1 MLTFTLSIRQTLP
14 GEPSFVG
21 KPEEKDVDWHVGE
34 SAPNEYLDD
43 AGLTVL
49 SVMADGKEL
58 AHIVST
64 FSNLPYVYRDNRSC
78 VWRGDMARF
87 IFDNL

>member
-1 MLTFTLSIRQTLP
+1 MLTFTLSIRLTGP
-14 GEPSFVG
+14 VG
-21 KPEEKDVDWHVGE
+21 AEVEEKDVDWKVGD
-34 SAPNEYLDD
+34 APPTEYLDD

-58 AHIVST
+58 AHIISH
-64 FSNLPYVYRDNRSC
+64 FSNFPYTYQEGRAC